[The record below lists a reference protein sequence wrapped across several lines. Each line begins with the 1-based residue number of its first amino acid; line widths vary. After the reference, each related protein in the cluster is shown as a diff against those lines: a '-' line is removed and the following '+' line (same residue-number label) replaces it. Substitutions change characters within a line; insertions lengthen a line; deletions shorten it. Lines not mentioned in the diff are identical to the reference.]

1 MNPRNIPTGYCASRL
16 YPVRRHTTEVQI
28 GKVRIGATHPIAI
41 QSMTTTPTEDV
52 DATVSQARSLA
63 EAGCE
68 IIRITA
74 PTLKAA
80 RALADIRKRLSADG
94 FDQPLVADIHFLPKA
109 ALESAEHVEKVRIN
123 PGNYTDT
130 KRFKVKTY
138 SESDYQE
145 ALQKLYEEVSP
156 LIIRCKELGRALRIG
171 TNHGSLSDRIMNRFG
186 DTPEGMVE
194 SALEIVRIAESHGY
208 RNLVLSL
215 KASNPKVM
223 IAAYRLAAARMA
235 AENMHYPLHLGV
247 TEAGDGEDA
256 RVKSFVG
263 MGSLLADGLGDTLR
277 VSLTEDPECEVP
289 VARELANWAHRLWA
303 NTTATTP
310 WTERGFDPFHPGR
323 RPVERIH
330 LSDAIVLDAANPPM
344 VAVRAPSPLDPK
356 ALSQS
361 IAAIQMRNKD
371 APIEWLVVDGTDAAT
386 LPALNILSEALAG
399 AIHGIILDSI
409 PDGLSLMDC
418 ITGEMRSQLSWI
430 VNLPMSGLIE
440 KGPELLAGLPL
451 KGITL
456 SIDWNGCPIDESS
469 VDSIL
474 SITDSQPF
482 LITTAAIPS
491 DLTPVGYHRLLVEA
505 FAKKGSH
512 PPLWIRNR
520 DSDENPEESA
530 LLLHSILTGTLLCD
544 GFGNIVSIEGD
555 QPLKET
561 LPRISTLL
569 QGARSRISKTEFV
582 ACPSC
587 GRTLFDLQST
597 TQRIRAKTGHLKG
610 VTIAIMGCIVNGP
623 GEMADADFGYVGGAP
638 GKVNLYVGKTC
649 VKTGIPETD
658 AVDHLIDLIRQHG
671 RWSDPEPAI
680 PEAS

>member
-1 MNPRNIPTGYCASRL
+1 MTSE
-16 YPVRRHTTEVQI
+16 VRI
-28 GKVRIGATHPIAI
+28 GNVRIGATHPIAI

-52 DATVSQARSLA
+52 DATVAQARRLA

-80 RALADIRKRLSADG
+80 RVLADIRRKLSADG

-109 ALESAEHVEKVRIN
+109 ALEAAEHVEKVRIN

-138 SESDYQE
+138 SEADYQE
-145 ALQKLYEEVSP
+145 ALQKLYEEISP
-156 LIIRCKELGRALRIG
+156 LILRCKELGRALRIG

-194 SALEIVRIAESHGY
+194 SALEIVRIAESHGF
-208 RNLVLSL
+208 RDLVLSM

-223 IAAYRLAAARMA
+223 IAAYRLATARMA

-256 RVKSFVG
+256 RVKSFIG

-303 NTTATTP
+303 NNTASTP
-310 WTERGFDPFHPGR
+310 WTEAVFDPFHPGR
-323 RPVERIH
+323 RPVEPIRI
-330 LSDAIVLDAANPPM
+330 SDSCVLDAKNPPM

-371 APIEWLVVDGTDAAT
+371 APIEWLVVDGTDAST
-386 LPALNILSEALAG
+386 LPALNSLSEALAG
-399 AIHGIILDSI
+399 AIHGIIV
-409 PDGLSLMDC
+409 DGLPEGLTVEDC
-418 ITGEMRSQLSWI
+418 IHADMRSRLSWI
-430 VNLPMSGLIE
+430 VNLPMPRLIQE
-440 KGPELLAGLPL
+440 GTKLLSGLPL
-451 KGITL
+451 DGITL
-456 SIDWNGCPIDESS
+456 AVDWFGAPIEEKSVES
-469 VDSIL
+469 VISIL
-474 SITDSQPF
+474 GSIPF
-482 LITTAAIPS
+482 LITTASIPS
-491 DLTPVGYHRLLVEA
+491 DLTPVGYHRLLIEA
-505 FAKKGSH
+505 FARKGSH

-561 LPRISTLL
+561 LQRVYTLL

-597 TQRIRAKTGHLKG
+597 TQRIRARTGHLKG

-649 VKTGIPETD
+649 VKTGIPEGE

>member
-1 MNPRNIPTGYCASRL
+1 MTSE
-16 YPVRRHTTEVQI
+16 VRI
-28 GKVRIGATHPIAI
+28 GNVRIGATHPIAI

-52 DATVSQARSLA
+52 DATVAQARRLA

-80 RALADIRKRLSADG
+80 RVLADIRRKLSADG

-109 ALESAEHVEKVRIN
+109 ALEAAEHVEKVRIN

-138 SESDYQE
+138 SEADYQE
-145 ALQKLYEEVSP
+145 ALQKLYEEISP
-156 LIIRCKELGRALRIG
+156 LILRCKELGRALRIG

-194 SALEIVRIAESHGY
+194 SALEIVRIAESHGF
-208 RNLVLSL
+208 RDLVLSM

-223 IAAYRLAAARMA
+223 IAAYRLATARMA

-256 RVKSFVG
+256 RVKSFIG

-303 NTTATTP
+303 NNTATTP
-310 WTERGFDPFHPGR
+310 WTEAGFDPFHPGR
-323 RPVERIH
+323 RPVEPIR

-344 VAVRAPSPLDPK
+344 VAVRAPHPLDPK
-356 ALSQS
+356 ALCRS

-386 LPALNILSEALAG
+386 LPALNSLSEALAG
-399 AIHGIILDSI
+399 AIHGIILD
-409 PDGLSLMDC
+409 GLPEGLTVEDC
-418 ITGEMRSQLSWI
+418 IHADMRSRLSWI
-430 VNLPMSGLIE
+430 VNLPMPRLIQE
-440 KGPELLAGLPL
+440 GTKLLSGLPL
-451 KGITL
+451 DGITL
-456 SIDWNGCPIDESS
+456 AVDWFGAPIEEKS

-474 SITDSQPF
+474 SITGSQPF
-482 LITTAAIPS
+482 LITTAAIPN
-491 DLTPVGYHRLLVEA
+491 DLTPVGYHRLLVET
-505 FAKKGSH
+505 FARKGSH

-520 DSDENPEESA
+520 DSDETPEESA

-561 LPRISTLL
+561 LQRVYTLL

-597 TQRIRAKTGHLKG
+597 TQRIRARTGHLKG

-649 VKTGIPETD
+649 VKTGIPEGE